1 MKIQITCIIKS
12 DRFNPHERITHVG
25 GVGWKKTQETV
36 IQEIESGSR
45 SYYVHAAG
53 RTVDVIVATSHYGH
67 KYLKTTADG
76 IEPDNLLALGT
87 CRVA

>member
-1 MKIQITCIIKS
+1 MKIQITCIVKS
-12 DRFNPHERITHVG
+12 DRMNPHERITYVG
-25 GVGWKKTQETV
+25 GIGWIETQ
-36 IQEIESGSR
+36 QEAIRAIESGLK

-53 RTVDVIVATSHYGH
+53 RTVDVVVAISHYGH
-67 KYLKTTADG
+67 KYLKTVADG